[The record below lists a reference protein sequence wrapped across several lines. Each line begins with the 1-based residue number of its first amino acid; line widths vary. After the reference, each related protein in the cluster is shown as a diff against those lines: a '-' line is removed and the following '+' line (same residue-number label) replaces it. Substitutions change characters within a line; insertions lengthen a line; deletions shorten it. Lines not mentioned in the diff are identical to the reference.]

1 MRTLQEAEVYLGNS
15 YTTSP
20 GRVKVNLLMVLVL
33 LGGVN
38 MVFLWRKVQ
47 VFIDCGD

>member
-33 LGGVN
+33 LLGGFD
-38 MVFLWRKVQ
+38 MVFFMAQ
-47 VFIDCGD
+47 GAGFY